1 MLYIIN
7 ALPGPAL
14 AGREGRFRPA
24 SDSEARAILAGGGWE
39 SAVGHEA
46 TAQALS
52 AWAGLDVPFARRTL
66 VLQPGDVLLV
76 AALQGGR
83 LEEGRVLSRA
93 EVEARGWAW
102 LLVEVEG

>member
-1 MLYIIN
+1 MVYLIN
-7 ALPGPAL
+7 ALPGAAL
-14 AGREGRFRPA
+14 SGRTGQFRPA
-24 SDSEARAILAGGGWE
+24 SDEEARAIIADGGWE

-52 AWAGLDVPFARRTL
+52 TWAGVEIAFARRTL
-66 VLQPGDVLLV
+66 VLQPGDRLLV
-76 AALQGGR
+76 AALKGVR
-83 LEEGRVLSRA
+83 LEEGRILSLA